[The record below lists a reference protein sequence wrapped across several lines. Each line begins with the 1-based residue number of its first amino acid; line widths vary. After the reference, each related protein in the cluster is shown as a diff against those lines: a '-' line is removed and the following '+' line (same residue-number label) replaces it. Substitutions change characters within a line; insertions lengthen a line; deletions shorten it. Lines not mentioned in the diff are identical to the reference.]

1 VGVPAKFSSFV
12 AIGDSFTE
20 GVGDPYPEGDR
31 FRGWA
36 DLFAQRAA
44 ETWPGFA
51 YANLAIRG
59 RLFDRIVDEQVVP
72 AIKQTP
78 DLVSFA
84 AGGNDALRPGFNP
97 TRLSTRAHEVV
108 RLLKAS
114 GAEVM
119 LFTCADITPHIPG
132 MKVLRKRFIATNDA
146 YRRVAK
152 RHGAVLVDLWDDEV
166 FNDPRLWA
174 EDRLHL
180 NAYGHQR
187 VAANVCRALG
197 IEPDER
203 WVEPLPTLAKV
214 RREVNGAAWA
224 GRHLAPWVKRR
235 LTGKSSGDTVEP
247 KQPTLTQVK

>member
-1 VGVPAKFSSFV
+1 MPAEFSSFV

-20 GVGDPYPEGDR
+20 GVGDPYPDGAG

-36 DLFAQRAA
+36 DLFAHRAA
-44 ETWPGFA
+44 EFWPDFA

-72 AIKQTP
+72 AIRQSP

-97 TRLSTRAHEVV
+97 TQLSTRAHEVV

-119 LFTCADITPHIPG
+119 LFTCADLTPHIPG
-132 MKVLRKRFIATNDA
+132 IKVLRKRFIATNDA

-152 RHGAVLVDLWDDEV
+152 RHDAVLVDLWADEA
-166 FNDPRLWA
+166 FADARLWS

-180 NAYGHQR
+180 NAYGHRR
-187 VAANVCRALG
+187 VAADVCVALG
-197 IEPDER
+197 VEPDEE
-203 WVEPLPTLAKV
+203 WLKPLPDLARV
-214 RREVNGAAWA
+214 RREMNGAAWA

-247 KQPTLTQVK
+247 KRPTLTQVKS

>member
-1 VGVPAKFSSFV
+1 MPAEFSSFV

-20 GVGDPYPEGDR
+20 GVGDPYPDGAG

-36 DLFAQRAA
+36 DLFAHRAA
-44 ETWPGFA
+44 EFWPDFA

-72 AIKQTP
+72 AIRQNP

-97 TRLSTRAHEVV
+97 TQLSTRAHEVV

-119 LFTCADITPHIPG
+119 LFTCADLTPHIPG
-132 MKVLRKRFIATNDA
+132 IKVLRKRFIATNDA

-152 RHGAVLVDLWDDEV
+152 RHDAVLIDLWADEA
-166 FNDPRLWA
+166 FADARLWS

-187 VAANVCRALG
+187 VAADVCVALG
-197 IEPDER
+197 VEPDEE
-203 WVEPLPTLAKV
+203 WLKPLPDLAGV
-214 RREVNGAAWA
+214 RREMNGAAWA
-224 GRHLAPWVKRR
+224 GKHLAPWVKRR

-247 KQPTLTQVK
+247 KRPTLTQVKS

>member
-1 VGVPAKFSSFV
+1 MPAKFSSFV

-20 GVGDPYPEGDR
+20 GVGDPDPDGER

-36 DLFAQRAA
+36 DLFAHRAA
-44 ETWPGFA
+44 EVWPDLA

-72 AIKQTP
+72 AIKQGP

-119 LFTCADITPHIPG
+119 LFTCADVTPHIPG

-152 RHGAVLVDLWDDEV
+152 RHDAILIDLWEDDA
-166 FNDPRLWA
+166 FDDPRLWA
-174 EDRLHL
+174 EDRLHM
-180 NAYGHQR
+180 NSYGHQR
-187 VAANVCRALG
+187 VAANVCEAFG

-203 WVEPLPTLAKV
+203 WTAPLPTLAKV

-235 LTGKSSGDTVEP
+235 ITGKSSGDTVEP
-247 KQPTLTQVK
+247 KRPTLTQVK

>member
-1 VGVPAKFSSFV
+1 MPAAFSSFI

-20 GVGDPYPEGDR
+20 GLGDPYPDGSG

-36 DLFAQRAA
+36 DLVAHRAA
-44 ETWPGFA
+44 EHWPDFA

-72 AIKQTP
+72 AIRQSP
-78 DLVSFA
+78 ELVSFS

-97 TRLSTRAHEVV
+97 TRLSTRTHEVV

-119 LFTCADITPHIPG
+119 LFTSADVTCHIPG
-132 MKVLRKRFIATNDA
+132 MKVLRKRFSATNDA

-152 RHGAVLVDLWDDEV
+152 RHDAILVDLWEDEA
-166 FNDPRLWA
+166 FADPRLWS

-180 NAYGHQR
+180 NTHGHR
-187 VAANVCRALG
+187 HVAVKVCVALG
-197 IEPDER
+197 IEPDED
-203 WVEPLPTLAKV
+203 WLKPLPNLAKV
-214 RREVNGAAWA
+214 RRELNGAAWA
-224 GRHLAPWVKRR
+224 GRHFAPWVKRR

-247 KQPTLTQVK
+247 KRPTLTQVK